1 MLNNRLKPG
10 GRIILVPSEDVF
22 PSENSSRIIIS
33 SEELYNLSLSIEKN
47 GLLNP
52 ISVYSIGNGKYRVVS
67 GERRRRAAI
76 DAGLTYLPCLLLKG
90 SCEEVKIINLVENM
104 HCKELHFLEIAEA
117 IERMRDTMNLSQIS
131 DALCIPEGL
140 ILSRVKLLSLPG
152 DIKLKI
158 ITSGL
163 SEENAVS
170 LCKISDYQRQ
180 KRILEMMS
188 SLDISF
194 SEAYEATEEQ
204 KKSVFSAHFKDYT
217 VFQNTIEHAV
227 AMMNASGIVAGSEK
241 HVTENEI
248 IYTVKIN
255 KVV

>member
-22 PSENSSRIIIS
+22 PSENSSRIVIS
-33 SEELYNLSLSIEKN
+33 SDEIYKLSLSIEKN

-76 DAGLTYLPCLLLKG
+76 DAGLTYLPCLLMKG
-90 SCEEVKIINLVENM
+90 SCDEVKIMNLVENM

-117 IERMRDTMNLSQIS
+117 IERMRETMSLSEIS

-140 ILSRVKLLSLPG
+140 ILSRSRLLSLPG

-163 SEENAVS
+163 SEENANS
-170 LCKISDYQRQ
+170 LCKISDYHRQ
-180 KRILEMMS
+180 KRIIEMMTS
-188 SLDISF
+188 QGISF
-194 SEAYEATEEQ
+194 TEAYEATQEQ

-217 VFQNTIEHAV
+217 VFQNSIEHAV
-227 AMMNASGIVAGSEK
+227 AMMNASGISARSVKQVS
-241 HVTENEI
+241 ENEI
-248 IYTVKIN
+248 IYTVTIN